1 MILLSFVLAITA
13 TSIVDTANIFHH
25 VSIVKKDQQL
35 FLQLIIIDKA
45 DYNEQST
52 KLLQFLQKNKLKEV
66 FESKLI
72 KLLWQKNRSNFL
84 CKHKNNTKIVSAGK
98 LCLNEKKS

>member
-1 MILLSFVLAITA
+1 MHDVNKLLICFHLFLAITA

-25 VSIVKKDQQL
+25 VSIVKENSQL
-35 FLQLIIIDKA
+35 FLQLVIIDKA
-45 DYNEQST
+45 EYNEQST

-72 KLLWQKNRSNFL
+72 KLLVKLS
-84 CKHKNNTKIVSAGK
+84 CKTKIEN
-98 LCLNEKKS
+98 L